1 MLGHRPVQVYEDSVN
16 SNRRLKE
23 AVRSRTFQQTGP
35 ERLKIIR
42 YESGTPDTPATL
54 RRCADAGST
63 PDFTLKGNLGVLD
76 STRIGFFCSVRCPG
90 DVILKTYDLA
100 RMLRET
106 DATIIGGFQSPM
118 EKECSDLLLR
128 GTASVVVCPARG
140 LGRMRIPKNWQEPLA
155 EGRLLIL
162 SFFADSIH
170 RPTADLAVK
179 RNAYIAALADRIL
192 VAHAEKGGKT
202 EALCKD
208 ALAAGKP
215 VFAIDSPDNAH
226 LVELGVVPVHAENFS
241 LSTPALHLGE

>member
-1 MLGHRPVQVYEDSVN
+1 MNKSC
-16 SNRRLKE
+16 
-23 AVRSRTFQQTGP
+23 
-35 ERLKIIR
+35 
-42 YESGTPDTPATL
+42 TL
-54 RRCADAGST
+54 AHLTTSKGS
-63 PDFTLKGNLGVLD
+63 LSILD
-76 STRIGFFCSVRCPG
+76 KPLIGFFCSVRCPG

-106 DATIIGGFQSPM
+106 DAAIIGGFQSPM
-118 EKECSDLLLR
+118 EKECLDLLLR
-128 GTASVVVCPARG
+128 GAASVVVCPARG

-162 SFFADSIH
+162 SFFTDRIR
-170 RPTADLAVK
+170 RPTTAIAAQ
-179 RNAYIAALADRIL
+179 RNAHIAALADRIL
-192 VAHAEKGGKT
+192 IAHAEKGGKT

-241 LSTPALHLGE
+241 LSTLALHLGGW